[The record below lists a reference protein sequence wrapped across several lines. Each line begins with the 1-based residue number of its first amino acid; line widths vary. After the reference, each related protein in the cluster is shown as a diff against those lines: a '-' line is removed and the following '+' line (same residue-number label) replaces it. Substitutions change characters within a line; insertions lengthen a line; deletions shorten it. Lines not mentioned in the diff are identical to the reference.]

1 MFLCWWGLLWD
12 ALWCLKISFQ
22 MHFSVACVTVQRMS
36 SRCLGGGA
44 QTGGKWP
51 NSFCQPPDNHQFGL
65 PDSISLKKSLLR
77 HATKKVLSLF
87 LAIHPLSCIQ
97 LNPQKK
103 KKKGF
108 ESFNAFWW
116 WSYVSWR
123 LFNESFWSSVLTY
136 LMALRQKAALLSLS
150 TKQILQSNLILRR
163 CVWEAVRGIWSVV
176 HSAERPNLYPVL
188 TVYRPKLSC
197 QLFPS
202 ACQATHTPPPVP

>member
-1 MFLCWWGLLWD
+1 
-12 ALWCLKISFQ
+12 

-103 KKKGF
+103 KKKGLRALMP
-108 ESFNAFWW
+108 SGDDRMSAGD
-116 WSYVSWR
+116 
-123 LFNESFWSSVLTY
+123 Y
-136 LMALRQKAALLSLS
+136 LMKAFEV
-150 TKQILQSNLILRR
+150 QS
-163 CVWEAVRGIWSVV
+163 
-176 HSAERPNLYPVL
+176 
-188 TVYRPKLSC
+188 
-197 QLFPS
+197 
-202 ACQATHTPPPVP
+202 

>member
-1 MFLCWWGLLWD
+1 MPYGVLKFHSKCTFLLPVWQCRGCHPGVWEVV
-12 ALWCLKISFQ
+12 
-22 MHFSVACVTVQRMS
+22 HR
-36 SRCLGGGA
+36 LGGNG
-44 QTGGKWP
+44 QTRFV
-51 NSFCQPPDNHQFGL
+51 SHQIT
-65 PDSISLKKSLLR
+65 ISLVCQTAS
-77 HATKKVLSLF
+77 AWKKVSWDMPQKSAVPLF
-87 LAIHPLSCIQ
+87 S
-97 LNPQKK
+97 NPSPELHSAQPSKK
-103 KKKGF
+103 KKKRF

-176 HSAERPNLYPVL
+176 HSAERPNLYPML